1 MFGSRRPNGRNTP
14 VTEKN
19 KKVYIEAVTRWR
31 HTHSVEGQTEALLSS
46 FHELLEPKLLVASG
60 LDARD
65 LELLLAGIPELD
77 VADWKINTDYRC
89 VLVVYIIL
97 VYILVVYTRLHY

>member
-1 MFGSRRPNGRNTP
+1 M
-14 VTEKN
+14 
-19 KKVYIEAVTRWR
+19 YIEAVTRWR

-89 VLVVYIIL
+89 LLMTALVHVIFSKVYCQ
-97 VYILVVYTRLHY
+97 TFSM